1 MAVGGIAEDFG
12 GGDAVSPG
20 APGSVGAGEGVEG
33 VFQVLE
39 LPGAELGP
47 AIIEGSKHRWGGGY
61 RGQVPFEKRRQS
73 SLVIMDAFAA
83 EGQRPLLVLQALVEF
98 EVHDVGGVGVHLEG
112 VATVREWA
120 YRKGVEG
127 EAACAEGFAKL
138 RTSEEALPREEIHV
152 RIVRGGFVPAESAG
166 QLSFGCALHGAD
178 ERRIDRDD
186 DIAAKT
192 DQIVGKRFHRPDR
205 GVEAREADFVAQ
217 ALENAKAR
225 FVAPRPGE
233 VQANEESHAR
243 MVSCAGTQR
252 FAAPNAAVSYPCSM
266 AKPIPLPTSATGK
279 SARAVIR
286 ECGKVAGQI
295 MRDRFGHS
303 TVTAVKGRGDV
314 VTETDTAVEKA
325 VMAIL
330 RQEFPTHAVLSEES
344 AADVR
349 SFGWMWVMD
358 PVDGTK
364 NFSRGL
370 PHFAFNIALCHENE
384 PEIALTVHPPLHEEF
399 LALRGEGCFLNNRK
413 ITVSNV
419 RTVRKSVVAIDL
431 GYDDQRARR
440 QLETALHLWPGME
453 ALRVPGGPALGMAY
467 LAAGRWDVYLHT
479 SLKPWDVAA
488 GLLLVA
494 EAGGVITERS
504 GGPAT
509 IFSDAILA
517 AAPGVHADFLSL
529 AEGLPWR
536 A

>member
-1 MAVGGIAEDFG
+1 
-12 GGDAVSPG
+12 
-20 APGSVGAGEGVEG
+20 
-33 VFQVLE
+33 
-39 LPGAELGP
+39 
-47 AIIEGSKHRWGGGY
+47 
-61 RGQVPFEKRRQS
+61 
-73 SLVIMDAFAA
+73 MDAFAA
-83 EGQRPLLVLQALVEF
+83 EGQRTLLVLQSLVEF
-98 EVHDVGGVGVHLEG
+98 EVHHVHGVGVHLEG

-120 YRKGVEG
+120 YRKRVEG

-152 RIVRGGFVPAESAG
+152 RIVRGCLVPTEGAG
-166 QLSFGCALHGAD
+166 QLPFGGTLCRPHEGSIHGHNDINTQPSEVLRKAIHRPN
-178 ERRIDRDD
+178 RRVKSHEEDA
-186 DIAAKT
+186 IAARLKNT
-192 DQIVGKRFHRPDR
+192 QPRLI
-205 GVEAREADFVAQ
+205 
-217 ALENAKAR
+217 
-225 FVAPRPGE
+225 APRPGE
-233 VQANEESHAR
+233 VQAHEKGHSR

-252 FAAPNAAVSYPCSM
+252 RKAQSATVSYPCSM
-266 AKPIPLPTSATGK
+266 PKPIPLPTSATGK

-384 PEIALTVHPPLHEEF
+384 PELALTVHPPLREEY

-413 ITVSNV
+413 VTVSNV
-419 RTVRKSVVAIDL
+419 RTVKKSVVAIDL

-440 QLETALHLWPGME
+440 QLETALHMWPGME
-453 ALRVPGGPALGMAY
+453 ALRIPGGPALGLAY
-467 LAAGRWDVYLHT
+467 LAAGRWDVYVHT

-504 GGPAT
+504 GAPAT
-509 IFSDAILA
+509 IFSDAIVA

-529 AEGLPWR
+529 AGSLPWR

>member
-1 MAVGGIAEDFG
+1 M
-12 GGDAVSPG
+12 P
-20 APGSVGAGEGVEG
+20 
-33 VFQVLE
+33 
-39 LPGAELGP
+39 
-47 AIIEGSKHRWGGGY
+47 
-61 RGQVPFEKRRQS
+61 
-73 SLVIMDAFAA
+73 
-83 EGQRPLLVLQALVEF
+83 
-98 EVHDVGGVGVHLEG
+98 
-112 VATVREWA
+112 
-120 YRKGVEG
+120 
-127 EAACAEGFAKL
+127 
-138 RTSEEALPREEIHV
+138 
-152 RIVRGGFVPAESAG
+152 
-166 QLSFGCALHGAD
+166 
-178 ERRIDRDD
+178 
-186 DIAAKT
+186 
-192 DQIVGKRFHRPDR
+192 
-205 GVEAREADFVAQ
+205 
-217 ALENAKAR
+217 
-225 FVAPRPGE
+225 
-233 VQANEESHAR
+233 
-243 MVSCAGTQR
+243 
-252 FAAPNAAVSYPCSM
+252 
-266 AKPIPLPTSATGK
+266 KPIPLPTSATGK

-384 PEIALTVHPPLHEEF
+384 PELALTVHPPLREEY

-413 ITVSNV
+413 VTVSNV
-419 RTVRKSVVAIDL
+419 RTVKKSVVAIDL

-440 QLETALHLWPGME
+440 QLETALHMWPGME
-453 ALRVPGGPALGMAY
+453 ALRIPGGPALGLAY
-467 LAAGRWDVYLHT
+467 LAAGRWDVYVHT

-504 GGPAT
+504 GAPAT
-509 IFSDAILA
+509 IFSDAIVA

-529 AEGLPWR
+529 AGSLPWR